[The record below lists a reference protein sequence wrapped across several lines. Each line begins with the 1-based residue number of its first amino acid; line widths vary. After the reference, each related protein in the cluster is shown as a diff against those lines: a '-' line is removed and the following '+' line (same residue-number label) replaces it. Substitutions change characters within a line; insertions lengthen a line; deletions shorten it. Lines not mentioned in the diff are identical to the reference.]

1 MILHG
6 GRTIM
11 KQIEVGAFI
20 TQCRKEKKLTQAQL
34 AEKLNITDRA
44 VSKWETGK
52 SMPDSSIM
60 LELCEILGITVNE
73 LLMGEREKRESYKEK
88 GDENLDTID
97 TIKKRKNRVG
107 FKRLGAVI
115 FSALLFTAMA
125 VCFICDM
132 AISGR
137 LTWSLI
143 SAVSIVFGW
152 AVCLPGIR
160 FGKKGIVR
168 CFGWLS
174 GLIIP
179 YLYVLSRLIN
189 VREVFTVGGTMAV
202 ISVAFLW
209 MVIGVFKK
217 MWSGKKRAVF
227 GTVCLVSALF
237 VVTVNVVLSR
247 MTGSPV
253 FNVWDG
259 ITVLV
264 LLVSAGVSFGLGG
277 QEEKAAG
284 ESLDGREPVEY

>member
-1 MILHG
+1 
-6 GRTIM
+6 M

-97 TIKKRKNRVG
+97 TIKKRKNHVG

-160 FGKKGIVR
+160 FGKKGMVR

>member
-73 LLMGEREKRESYKEK
+73 LLMGEREKRESYEEK

-237 VVTVNVVLSR
+237 VVTVNVVLSQ

>member
-1 MILHG
+1 
-6 GRTIM
+6 M

-284 ESLDGREPVEY
+284 ESLDGRDPVEY

>member
-1 MILHG
+1 
-6 GRTIM
+6 M

-73 LLMGEREKRESYKEK
+73 LLMGEREKRELYEEK

-97 TIKKRKNRVG
+97 TIKKRKNHVG

>member
-1 MILHG
+1 MVN
-6 GRTIM
+6 
-11 KQIEVGAFI
+11 QIEVGAFI
-20 TQCRKEKKLTQAQL
+20 SKCRKAKKLTQAQL
-34 AEKLNITDRA
+34 AEELNITDRA
-44 VSKWETGK
+44 ISKWETGK
-52 SMPDSSIM
+52 SLPDSSIM
-60 LELCEILGITVNE
+60 LELCDILGITVNE
-73 LLMGEREKRESYKEK
+73 LLKGEREDREPDEEK
-88 GDENLDTID
+88 KDEHFDV
-97 TIKKRKNRVG
+97 IKGNGENRVKSKK
-107 FKRLGAVI
+107 FLVFI
-115 FSALLFTAMA
+115 FSALFMTAAA
-125 VCFICDM
+125 VCLICDI
-132 AISGR
+132 AISGGV
-137 LTWSLI
+137 TWSLI
-143 SAVSIVFGW
+143 PAVSIVFGW

-160 FGKKGIVR
+160 FGKKGMVR

>member
-1 MILHG
+1 
-6 GRTIM
+6 M

-73 LLMGEREKRESYKEK
+73 LLMGEREKRESYEEK

-115 FSALLFTAMA
+115 FSALFFTAMA

-202 ISVAFLW
+202 ISVSFLW

>member
-1 MILHG
+1 
-6 GRTIM
+6 M

-73 LLMGEREKRESYKEK
+73 LLMGEREKRESYEEK

-237 VVTVNVVLSR
+237 VVTVNVVLSQ

>member
-1 MILHG
+1 
-6 GRTIM
+6 M

-73 LLMGEREKRESYKEK
+73 LLMGEREKRELYEEK

-202 ISVAFLW
+202 ISVSFLW
-209 MVIGVFKK
+209 VVIGVFKK

-277 QEEKAAG
+277 QEENAAG

>member
-1 MILHG
+1 
-6 GRTIM
+6 M

-284 ESLDGREPVEY
+284 ESLDGRETVEY